1 MIQKF
6 GLLMIMATT
15 LVGCASMTSIA
26 PIAPQVSARDF
37 PVLDMVVTREVG
49 ETMVEQ
55 ENIKTYRAAH
65 FEQDVKYELVTA
77 AISYKTG
84 VPYVADQRLNGKP
97 AYCGQGSACGGFNN
111 CVENL
116 QVCFMKGKSPS
127 EIEILGK
134 FGTEVITIPPD
145 LIRYDEVAAVKNAGF
160 RRHLIYTG
168 KSGSILHLVYREFIN
183 DLARPAFSQDLNFDL
198 SEGRVIGFKGA
209 QFEIAAATN
218 TTITYKMITGFPD
231 RTDPK

>member
-1 MIQKF
+1 
-6 GLLMIMATT
+6 MIMATT

-84 VPYVADQRLNGKP
+84 VPYVADQRLREP

-111 CVENL
+111 CVETSSGL
-116 QVCFMKGKSPS
+116 LYEGKQGNRLNGC
-127 EIEILGK
+127 ELGSRSLRK
-134 FGTEVITIPPD
+134 YD
-145 LIRYDEVAAVKNAGF
+145 L
-160 RRHLIYTG
+160 
-168 KSGSILHLVYREFIN
+168 
-183 DLARPAFSQDLNFDL
+183 
-198 SEGRVIGFKGA
+198 
-209 QFEIAAATN
+209 
-218 TTITYKMITGFPD
+218 
-231 RTDPK
+231 